1 MAYDM
6 LAIPPMSD
14 ECERIFSSTK
24 HLISDSRNRLHMD
37 VIDASE
43 CLKSWLG
50 EASDGVESLSKEA
63 EEETHKGKNFSYAEI
78 RQNRDAALEAQADE
92 DAERVTEN
100 VKAIWVD
107 DNEAGRD
114 ELHDEWA
121 VSSEDDD
128 VDGLHYDSDDEVVV
142 MDD

>member
-1 MAYDM
+1 
-6 LAIPPMSD
+6 
-14 ECERIFSSTK
+14 
-24 HLISDSRNRLHMD
+24 
-37 VIDASE
+37 
-43 CLKSWLG
+43 
-50 EASDGVESLSKEA
+50 
-63 EEETHKGKNFSYAEI
+63 
-78 RQNRDAALEAQADE
+78 LEAQADE

-121 VSSEDDD
+121 VSSEDGD

>member
-24 HLISDSRNRLHMD
+24 HLISDSHNRLHMD

-63 EEETHKGKNFSYAEI
+63 EEEII
-78 RQNRDAALEAQADE
+78 RTRTSRTQR
-92 DAERVTEN
+92 
-100 VKAIWVD
+100 
-107 DNEAGRD
+107 
-114 ELHDEWA
+114 
-121 VSSEDDD
+121 
-128 VDGLHYDSDDEVVV
+128 
-142 MDD
+142 